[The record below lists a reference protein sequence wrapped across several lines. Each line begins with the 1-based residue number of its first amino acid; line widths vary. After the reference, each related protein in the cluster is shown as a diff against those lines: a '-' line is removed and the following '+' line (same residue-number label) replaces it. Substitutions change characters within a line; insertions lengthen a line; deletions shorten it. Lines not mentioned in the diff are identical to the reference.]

1 MSSMLE
7 SIQLLIGRMLKGNR
21 QRPSLLSIREWDVT
35 VRVDLNI
42 NENASEQ
49 YRESDTKTDGFV

>member
-21 QRPSLLSIREWDVT
+21 QRPSLPSIREWGVT

-42 NENASEQ
+42 NENTSGQ